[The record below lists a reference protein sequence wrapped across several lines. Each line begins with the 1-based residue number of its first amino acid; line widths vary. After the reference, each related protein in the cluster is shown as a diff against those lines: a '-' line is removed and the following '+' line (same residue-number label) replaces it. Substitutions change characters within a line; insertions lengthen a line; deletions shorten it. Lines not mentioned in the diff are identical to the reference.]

1 MKKSKIWLVFISLVL
16 LIIFRYFSVKPTYKD
31 GDKLRITTRVYSD
44 PVIYD
49 TSQYLKI
56 LGLKVYLPKFPEISY
71 GDKIIIEGVVK
82 EGKLEDSILVNVS
95 ENKSLLFGLRQKIIS
110 FYQLTFP
117 EPYPGLIAG
126 VTLGSKGSL
135 SNDFW
140 QKVRKTGVAHVVVA
154 SGMNVTFVA
163 SFLMGMVTLFFPRRK
178 AIAFVILGIL
188 LYVFISGFEPPLIRA
203 AIVGI
208 IAFTAQEIGRLV
220 SAWRALIIGGLGMLI
235 YNPLWIV
242 DLGFVL
248 SFVATASLLIFEP
261 GIRKRLEFVP
271 SFLREGLST
280 SLAAQIGVT
289 PILFVTF
296 GQFNI
301 LSPVVNALVL
311 WTIPYVM
318 IIGAVGGIIGLF
330 LPFIGKAILYLSYP
344 FVWWFSSVV
353 TLFSF

>member
-1 MKKSKIWLVFISLVL
+1 MKKSKIWLVFISLIL
-16 LIIFRYFSVKPTYKD
+16 LVILRYFSVRPVHKN
-31 GDKLRITTRVYSD
+31 GDKLRITTTVYSD
-44 PVIYD
+44 PIRYD
-49 TSQYLKI
+49 TSQYLK
-56 LGLKVYLPKFPEISY
+56 LVGLKVYLPKFPEIFY
-71 GDKIIIEGVVK
+71 GDKIVVEGVVE
-82 EGKLEDSILVNVS
+82 EGKLVDPVLVKVS
-95 ENKSLLFGLRQKIIS
+95 ESDNFFIDLRHNLIS
-110 FYQLTFP
+110 FYQSAFP

-126 VTLGSKGSL
+126 ITLGSKGSL

-140 QKVRKTGVAHVVVA
+140 EKVRKTGVAHVVVA

-163 SFLMGMVTLFFPRRK
+163 SFLMGVMTLFFSRRK
-178 AIAFVILGIL
+178 AIAFVILGIV
-188 LYVFISGFEPPLIRA
+188 LYLFISGFEAPLIRA
-203 AIVGI
+203 AVMGV
-208 IAFTAQEIGRLV
+208 IAFSAQEFGRLV
-220 SAWRALIIGGLGMLI
+220 SAWRALIMSGLGMLL

-242 DLGFVL
+242 DLGFIL
-248 SFVATASLLIFEP
+248 SFVATASLLVFES

-271 SFLREGLST
+271 NFLREGLST

-311 WTIPYVM
+311 WTVPYVM
-318 IIGAVGGIIGLF
+318 IIGAIGGILGL
-330 LPFIGKAILYLSYP
+330 LIPVLGKTVLYLSYP